1 MVGVDQKVKG
11 SGEGGDGLLRVPSA
25 HAERR
30 KWREGAVAQ
39 FWVEQRESGRGP
51 ELKGGRAVSCGH
63 VTQEGEG
70 VQTRAAAARGR
81 RRRVAH
87 GGGRERERR
96 ERAGEVGQWAGPQNG
111 SHLSAKEGGRE
122 REWQVGPAAIQIK
135 FEIIQICYNLV

>member
-1 MVGVDQKVKG
+1 VESEGG
-11 SGEGGDGLLRVPSA
+11 SGGELWPHG
-25 HAERR
+25 AERH
-30 KWREGAVAQ
+30 
-39 FWVEQRESGRGP
+39 GRGAWRP
-51 ELKGGRAVSCGH
+51 TQCG
-63 VTQEGEG
+63 
-70 VQTRAAAARGR
+70 RAAATRKR
-81 RRRVAH
+81 RRQVAH